1 MSASIVAYYRVS
13 TQRQGKSGLGLE
25 AQRKAVL
32 AYAASHGLTIADQ
45 FTEVETGRGSDALDR
60 RPIFAEALRKA
71 KKLKAA
77 IVVAKLDR
85 LSRDVAFIAT
95 LMAKKVEFVT
105 ADDPTKSPFMLHI
118 KAAVAEEERR
128 LISER
133 TKAALQAAKERGVV
147 LGNQKQA
154 DANKAAAAARDADLR
169 PILEAMRDHTYRAI
183 AEQLTDRGIK
193 TPRGG
198 DVWNQVTVMRAMKR
212 LDIAGK

>member
-1 MSASIVAYYRVS
+1 MSAPIVAYYRVS
-13 TQRQGKSGLGLE
+13 TQRQGRSGLGLE
-25 AQRKAVL
+25 AQRKAVA
-32 AYAASHGLTIADQ
+32 AYAASQGLTVADE
-45 FTEVETGRGSDALDR
+45 FTEVETGKGADALDR
-60 RPIFAEALRKA
+60 RPVFAKALLKA

-95 LMAKKVEFVT
+95 LMTQKVNFIT

-154 DANKAAAAARDADLR
+154 DANRAAAAARDADLR
-169 PILEAMRDHTYRAI
+169 PVLQALSGLTLREI
-183 AEQLTDRGIK
+183 AQELTDRSIK

-198 DVWNQVTVMRAMKR
+198 DVWNQVTVMRVMRR
-212 LDIAGK
+212 LGIAK

>member
-1 MSASIVAYYRVS
+1 MSGIVGYYRVS

-25 AQRKAVL
+25 AQRKAVA
-32 AYAASHGLTIADQ
+32 AYAASHGLTVADE
-45 FTEVETGRGSDALDR
+45 FTEIETGKGSDALDR
-60 RPIFAEALRKA
+60 RPVFAKALLKA

-85 LSRDVAFIAT
+85 LLRDVAFIAT

-133 TKAALQAAKERGVV
+133 TKAALQAAKERGVK
-147 LGNQKQA
+147 LGNQAQA

-169 PILEAMRDHTYRAI
+169 PIFEAMRDRPLREI
-183 AEQLTDRGIK
+183 AMELTSRNIP

-198 DVWNQVTVMRAMKR
+198 DAWSPVTVMRSMRR
-212 LDIAGK
+212 LGITGK